1 MSDADVS
8 NPVTLSKR
16 PPWIRWGLILF
27 GIPTILVAVYLID
40 AWLIWSSSPVIA
52 VDHLAR
58 LNDSIRD
65 AQPAD
70 RAWPGI
76 RDSVS
81 RLRMVAPAWIE
92 DEGTNPGF
100 QRNRWLSQTISHS
113 TGGALPGWR
122 EPAASTEDASVDPP
136 IEFVEAV
143 ERERGGLL
151 AAIERPVRGFEL
163 EHARDR
169 SQADRLFFDETLPG
183 PPSTSPLEE
192 GIMFMGIPHM
202 NTYRTAAR
210 LLDWDARRAALAGDG
225 GRVLEDVRGMLLLGE
240 GVRQPSLLITEL
252 VGTAIDLLAFD
263 LVLDLMA
270 IAPDVLDDVQMR
282 SLESLLATLPADR
295 FQISMDHERAFFDD
309 TIQRIYSDDGE
320 GDGLL
325 LLRYA
330 SGVGVAGAAIK
341 PTGTEVVA
349 SFLLGPVVGRFG
361 LSRARATSIYHT
373 TIDAWEAEA
382 SKPPHEVDRRVL
394 EKAVGRPIEELEGL
408 AYFPLATLV
417 PLIGPVQNTGTS
429 TRLHGELA
437 LMACRLELARRDGL
451 TWQEGFDRLAS
462 AGEVVLDPFDGR
474 PVRFEVIDGQPT
486 IWSIGPDLDDDSAA
500 PLQDGRMGA
509 VEPRRLDPDATMR
522 EASRFWGLPPIAG
535 AEKIDGDVVLW
546 RGIASVS
553 D

>member
-1 MSDADVS
+1 MSDVDVS
-8 NPVTLSKR
+8 NPVSPAKR
-16 PPWIRWGLILF
+16 PPWMRWILILF
-27 GIPTILVAVYLID
+27 GIPMILVAVYLVD

-58 LNDSIRD
+58 LNGPIRD
-65 AQPAD
+65 AQPAA

-92 DEGTNPGF
+92 AEGTNPGF

-122 EPAASTEDASVDPP
+122 KPSPSTENASVDPP
-136 IEFVEAV
+136 IEFINAV
-143 ERERGGLL
+143 ERERAGLL
-151 AAIERPVRGFEL
+151 AALERPVRGFEL
-163 EHARDR
+163 GHVQDR
-169 SQADRLFFDETLPG
+169 SPEDRVFFDETLPG
-183 PPSTSPLEE
+183 TPPASPLEE
-192 GIMFMGIPHM
+192 GLMFIGIPHM

-225 GRVLEDVRGMLLLGE
+225 RRVLEDVRGMFLLGE

-263 LVLDLMA
+263 FVLDLMA
-270 IAPDVLDDVQMR
+270 IAPDALDDVQLR
-282 SLESLLATLPADR
+282 SLESMLATLPADR

-330 SGVGVAGAAIK
+330 SGVGVAGATIR
-341 PTGTEVVA
+341 PTGAEMVA

-361 LSRARATSIYHT
+361 LSRSRATSIYHT

-382 SKPPHEVDRRVL
+382 RKPPHEVDRRVL
-394 EKAVGRPIEELEGL
+394 EHAVGRPIEELGGL
-408 AYFPLATLV
+408 EYFPLAVLV
-417 PLIGPVQNTGTS
+417 PLMGPVQNTETL
-429 TRLHGELA
+429 TRLHGDLA

-451 TWQEGFDRLAS
+451 TWREGFDRLAS

-474 PVRFEVIDGQPT
+474 SVRFEVIDGRPT

-500 PLQDGRMGA
+500 SLRDGRTGT

-522 EASRFWGLPPIAG
+522 EASRFWGLPRIVD

-546 RGIASVS
+546 RGSASAS